1 MLAFHYKA
9 SLRWL
14 LLTSLVF
21 LGACSSTTFVYNQL
35 DTIVPWYVDDYVDL
49 DREQREQ
56 LDAELEIF
64 LAWHRQQEL
73 PRYVQL
79 LDQVDTTL
87 GTPVTTQEIADLY
100 AEMEVAFARL
110 EEESLVWLLDL
121 GASLT
126 DQQVEELLV
135 YMQERQEEF
144 KEEYLSR
151 TDEEYREK
159 VYDNLKDNFSDY
171 MGRLDKQQRERL
183 QLASQEMERTDA
195 LWLQERELWQQRIAE
210 FLERE
215 PGWQQRVRDA
225 VAQRGETVSE
235 EYREAY
241 LHNLDVIFVAVADVL
256 NSRTEKQDGRLRREM
271 AGLRDDLETLI
282 AQGRSKSAAPALA
295 QASTESDRTTATA
308 EP

>member
-1 MLAFHYKA
+1 MLAFQYKA

-14 LLTSLVF
+14 FLTSLVF

-79 LDQVDTTL
+79 LDQVDSTL
-87 GTPVTTQEIADLY
+87 GAPVTTQEIADLY
-100 AEMEVAFARL
+100 AEMEVAFVRL

-121 GASLT
+121 GESLT

-144 KEEYLSR
+144 KDEYLSR
-151 TDEEYREK
+151 SDEEYREK
-159 VYDNLKDNFSDY
+159 IYDNLKDNFSDY

-195 LWLQERELWQQRIAE
+195 LWLQERELWQERIAE

-282 AQGRSKSAAPALA
+282 AQGSSNTKSPSLA
-295 QASTESDRTTATA
+295 QATTESDNTPATA

>member
-1 MLAFHYKA
+1 MLAFQYKA

-14 LLTSLVF
+14 LLASLVF

-56 LDAELEIF
+56 LDAELEVF

-79 LDQVDTTL
+79 LDQVDSTL
-87 GTPVTTQEIADLY
+87 GTPVTTEEIADLY
-100 AEMEVAFARL
+100 AEMEVAFVRL

-121 GASLT
+121 GESLT
-126 DQQVEELLV
+126 DQQVAELLV

-151 TDEEYREK
+151 SDEEYREK
-159 VYDNLKDNFSDY
+159 IYDNLKDNFSDY

-195 LWLQERELWQQRIAE
+195 LWLQEREIWQERIAE

-215 PGWQQRVRDA
+215 PGWQQRVREA
-225 VAQRGETVSE
+225 VAQRGESVSE

-256 NSRTEKQDGRLRREM
+256 NSRTEKQDDRLRREVVS
-271 AGLRDDLETLI
+271 LRDDLETLI
-282 AQGRSKSAAPALA
+282 AQGRSNTKSPSLA
-295 QASTESDRTTATA
+295 QASTESDNTAASA